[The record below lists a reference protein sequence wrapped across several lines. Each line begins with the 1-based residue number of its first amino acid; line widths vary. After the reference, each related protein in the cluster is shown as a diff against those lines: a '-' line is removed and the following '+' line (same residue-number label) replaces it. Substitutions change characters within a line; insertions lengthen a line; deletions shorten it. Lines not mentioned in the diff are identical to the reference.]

1 MSVIPSEYDVP
12 DLVQLLLF
20 VDERTRGTQQ
30 YQDIISFLHRERAQA
45 IALQIIDVV
54 EQPSLAEYFRLVAT
68 PTLVKL
74 YPSPRQTFA
83 GSNLLRELEKWLPN
97 WIDSLGQASVPNTAG
112 DKTAAQTNLSQIGE
126 LIRLADEVFQ
136 LRQQQAELEE
146 QLRFKE
152 QAINNIAHDLR
163 NPLTAASLALDT
175 LSIAKNPEDMRT
187 VHLQSEMIQK
197 LLQRAKEQVHV
208 ADRMVTDILQ
218 LSQGVAVNLTI
229 KPHPCELQTLVEMSL
244 EQVKDSLEGKQQQIT
259 TDLPQDL
266 PLLYVDSQK
275 IQQVLINLLD
285 NASKYTSAG
294 SKIQIAALHRTTQ
307 KIQVSIMD
315 NGEGIPEADFKR
327 VFQKN
332 YRVKRSPSV
341 SVGVASPLE
350 IRESTQS
357 DGYGLGLPLCKKI
370 VLAHYG
376 QIWVESS
383 GRGTTFH
390 FTLPV
395 YA

>member
-1 MSVIPSEYDVP
+1 MSVIPPEFDTP

-30 YQDIISFLHRERAQA
+30 YQKIISFLHRERASA

-54 EQPSLAEYFRLVAT
+54 EQPSLAEYFKLVAT

-74 YPSPRQTFA
+74 HPNPRQTFA
-83 GSNLLRELEKWLPN
+83 GSSLLEELEKWLPN
-97 WIDSLGQASVPNTAG
+97 WIDSLSQVSVSKDAE
-112 DKTAAQTNLSQIGE
+112 DKPPSQTNLSQIGE

-136 LRQQQAELEE
+136 LRQQQVELEE

-175 LSIAKNPEDMRT
+175 LSIAKNPADIRT

-197 LLQRAKEQVHV
+197 LLQRAKEQVQV

-218 LSQGVAVNLTI
+218 LSQGVAADLTL
-229 KPHPCELQTLVEMSL
+229 KPHPCELQTLVKIAL
-244 EQVKDSLEGKQQQIT
+244 QQVEDSLREKQQQIA

-266 PLLYVDSQK
+266 PLIYVDSQQ

-285 NASKYTSAG
+285 NASKYTPVG

-315 NGEGIPEADFKR
+315 NGEGIPEADLKR

-332 YRVKRSPSV
+332 YRVKRS
-341 SVGVASPLE
+341 
-350 IRESTQS
+350 TQN

-376 QIWVESS
+376 QIWLESS
-383 GRGTTFH
+383 GRGTIFH

>member
-1 MSVIPSEYDVP
+1 
-12 DLVQLLLF
+12 
-20 VDERTRGTQQ
+20 
-30 YQDIISFLHRERAQA
+30 
-45 IALQIIDVV
+45 
-54 EQPSLAEYFRLVAT
+54 
-68 PTLVKL
+68 
-74 YPSPRQTFA
+74 
-83 GSNLLRELEKWLPN
+83 
-97 WIDSLGQASVPNTAG
+97 
-112 DKTAAQTNLSQIGE
+112 
-126 LIRLADEVFQ
+126 
-136 LRQQQAELEE
+136 
-146 QLRFKE
+146 
-152 QAINNIAHDLR
+152 
-163 NPLTAASLALDT
+163 
-175 LSIAKNPEDMRT
+175 
-187 VHLQSEMIQK
+187 
-197 LLQRAKEQVHV
+197 VHV

-229 KPHPCELQTLVEMSL
+229 KPHPCELQTLVEIAL
-244 EQVKDSLEGKQQQIT
+244 QQVEDSLREKQQQIV

-266 PLLYVDSQK
+266 PLIYVDSQK

-285 NASKYTSAG
+285 NASKYTPVG

-315 NGEGIPEADFKR
+315 DGEGIPEADFKR

-332 YRVKRSPSV
+332 YRVKRSSSV
-341 SVGVASPLE
+341 SE
-350 IRESTQS
+350 RESTQN

-376 QIWVESS
+376 QIWLESS

>member
-1 MSVIPSEYDVP
+1 MSVIPPEFDRS

-30 YQDIISFLHRERAQA
+30 YQEIISFLHREQAPA

-54 EQPSLAEYFRLVAT
+54 EQPSLAEYFKLVAT

-74 YPSPRQTFA
+74 YPNPRQTFA
-83 GSNLLRELEKWLPN
+83 GSDLLGELEKWLPN
-97 WIDSLGQASVPNTAG
+97 WIDNLGQAPVPNVAG
-112 DKTAAQTNLSQIGE
+112 DKTSAQTNLSQIGE

-175 LSIAKNPEDMRT
+175 LSIAKNPADIRT

-197 LLQRAKEQVHV
+197 LLKRAKEQVHV

-218 LSQGVAVNLTI
+218 LSQGVAADLTI
-229 KPHPCELQTLVEMSL
+229 KPHPCELPTLVEIAL
-244 EQVKDSLEGKQQQIT
+244 QQVEDSLQGKQQQIT

-266 PLLYVDSQK
+266 PLIYVDSQK

-285 NASKYTSAG
+285 NASKYTPAG

-315 NGEGIPEADFKR
+315 DGEGIPEVDFKR

-332 YRVKRSPSV
+332 YRVKRS
-341 SVGVASPLE
+341 
-350 IRESTQS
+350 TQN

-376 QIWVESS
+376 QIWLESS